1 MMTFSLNKLCT
12 SHETPFLVEQ
22 TLIFSISGCMFSNII
37 NTYDSILIDEAER
50 LNDFSLIHSLVED
63 LYPPGAVLFVQLS
76 PFKRV

>member
-1 MMTFSLNKLCT
+1 MMIFSLNKLCT

-37 NTYDSILIDEAER
+37 NTCDSILIDEAER
-50 LNDFSLIHSLVED
+50 LNDFSLIHSLVENN
-63 LYPPGAVLFVQLS
+63 PPGAILFVHLS